1 MDRLSAMA
9 IFRRVVETGSF
20 TAVGQ
25 ETGLSQPTISKQV
38 AALEHHLN
46 SKLLNRSTRQ
56 LTLTETGKHY
66 YESCVRILDEVDE
79 TESGIAQQQIQPTGL
94 LRIHAPISFGHNH
107 LMPCLWSF
115 LDQYPELSIDLTL
128 DDHYVDLVKEG
139 VDLAI
144 RIGELKDSSLTARK
158 IGDSP
163 RVSIATA
170 DYLKQRGEPD
180 EPRQLSQHECIVF
193 TLLTTREQWHFNG
206 PNGKEVVSVSG
217 RFSANSPDA
226 IRQAVLNHRGI
237 AVMPYWIIGDD
248 INSGRVQK
256 ILHNYNPT
264 PLEIHALYPTR
275 RFVPAKVH
283 RLIDFLSVQFSKNP
297 LLQKQKNHN

>member
-20 TAVGQ
+20 TAVGL

-56 LTLTETGKHY
+56 LTLTETGRHY

-79 TESGIAQQQIQPTGL
+79 SESAIAQQQTQPSGI
-94 LRIHAPISFGHNH
+94 LRIHAPISFGHKH
-107 LMPCLWSF
+107 LMPCIWAF
-115 LDQYPELSIDLTL
+115 LDQYPALSIELTL

-163 RVSIATA
+163 RVSIATER
-170 DYLKQRGEPD
+170 YLKQRGEPI
-180 EPRQLSQHECIVF
+180 EPKQLSQHDCIVF

-206 PNGKEVVSVSG
+206 PNGREVVSVSG

-226 IRQAVLNHRGI
+226 IRGAVLNHRGI

-248 INSGRVQK
+248 IKSGQVRE
-256 ILHNYNPT
+256 ILHDYKPT
-264 PLEIHALYPTR
+264 PLEIHAIYPTR

-283 RLIDFLSVQFSKNP
+283 RLVDFLREQFAENP
-297 LLQKQKNHN
+297 LLHKQ